1 MRAKISVLVF
11 LSLFQCLTAFSAV
24 PLPVIKTNIEDGQ
37 EIVPGDI
44 VLFDASES
52 VDAKLVEWAV
62 EPQKF
67 ADGRPTSMVYD
78 GGKKLQL
85 ACRAG
90 MTYSL
95 ILAVANDEK
104 IVLMRRSVTIGKPL
118 VNPNPP
124 GPVVPPQPITP
135 KFPDEEFGMSTKAYQ
150 AALQQP
156 KKDRVKALAQ
166 AFRQIGGAAVAGG
179 FDGIKSLELASVEA
193 NRKAICGTVDPSS
206 PEGMAIRTEWL
217 PFFKAIQ
224 PGITE
229 AVKGSAST
237 PTGYGK
243 LLIEI
248 AVGLEAVK

>member
-1 MRAKISVLVF
+1 MKYKIPQDRLDKIIF
-11 LSLFQCLTAFSAV
+11 KYL
-24 PLPVIKTNIEDGQ
+24 
-37 EIVPGDI
+37 DI
-44 VLFDASES
+44 NLKGLEQR
-52 VDAKLVEWAV
+52 KPKHYEGII
-62 EPQKF
+62 F
-67 ADGRPTSMVYD
+67 AY
-78 GGKKLQL
+78 
-85 ACRAG
+85 
-90 MTYSL
+90 
-95 ILAVANDEK
+95 
-104 IVLMRRSVTIGKPL
+104 
-118 VNPNPP
+118 
-124 GPVVPPQPITP
+124 
-135 KFPDEEFGMSTKAYQ
+135 PDEEFGMSTKAYQ